1 MPSESLRA
9 SQNGT
14 NFSSVSSSSEVLWV
28 QRYCLVV
35 KVDCLIIVSFRLL
48 VGVAVSLMAH
58 SEMLAS
64 GMRGKGFKVLHVLGD
79 QLWYVLIRAG
89 LLVFCVICY
98 SNLLTKAKK
107 SIIVGQYFNL
117 CL

>member
-1 MPSESLRA
+1 M
-9 SQNGT
+9 
-14 NFSSVSSSSEVLWV
+14 VL
-28 QRYCLVV
+28 YCLVV
-35 KVDCLIIVSFRLL
+35 KVDCLILLSPSFRLL

-89 LLVFCVICY
+89 LFCVIC
-98 SNLLTKAKK
+98 
-107 SIIVGQYFNL
+107 
-117 CL
+117 